1 MNLVKFILDSSA
13 FISGFL
19 PEEDEYFTVYE
30 VIGEVEDDQSKER
43 LSYFL
48 NSGKIKLKEP
58 NPEIVKEVTNK
69 SQTTGDNL
77 SLTDIKLI
85 ALAIELDSEIISE
98 DYGIQNIS
106 SMMNVKYKSI
116 RESGIKKIIH
126 WEYYCLGCKKIYS
139 KDKKICQDCGNII
152 KRRPINKN
160 IDYSY

>member
-1 MNLVKFILDSSA
+1 MNLLKFILDSSA
-13 FISGFL
+13 FIGGFL

-48 NSGKIKLKEP
+48 NSGKIKVKEP
-58 NPEIVKEVTNK
+58 NLEIVREVTKK
-69 SQTTGDNL
+69 SQTSGDNL

-85 ALAIELDSEIISE
+85 ALALELDSAIISE
-98 DYGIQNIS
+98 DYGIQNVS

-126 WEYYCLGCKKIYS
+126 WEYYCIGCKKIHS
-139 KDKKICQDCGNII
+139 KDKKICQECGNII